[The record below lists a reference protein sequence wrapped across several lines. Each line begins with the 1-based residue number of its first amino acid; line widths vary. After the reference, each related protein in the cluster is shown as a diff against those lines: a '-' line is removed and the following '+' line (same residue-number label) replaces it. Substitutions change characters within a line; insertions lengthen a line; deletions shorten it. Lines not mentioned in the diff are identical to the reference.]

1 MNNSSDRGRVLR
13 MQWLARQPR
22 LKVPRLRP
30 ELQRSTATAGCD
42 YTLLYLLTV
51 RFLGTTSDER

>member
-1 MNNSSDRGRVLR
+1 MTQAASGRVLG
-13 MQWLARQPR
+13 MQLLAQQLR

-42 YTLLYLLTV
+42 YTFPYLLTV

>member
-1 MNNSSDRGRVLR
+1 MTQAASGRSLG
-13 MQWLARQPR
+13 QQPR
-22 LKVPRLRP
+22 LKT
-30 ELQRSTATAGCD
+30 ELQTAELKRSTATAGCD